1 MYMIE
6 QPNNHWCWPKPREP
20 RLTKN
25 DYRPYRDNSSHCWKD
40 QSKRKRQYKPVDM
53 AA

>member
-6 QPNNHWCWPKPREP
+6 RPNAPASWYTRKPREP

-25 DYRPYRDNSSHCWKD
+25 DYRPYKSNLSYSWKD
-40 QSKRKRQYKPVDM
+40 QSKRRHQYRTVEM
-53 AA
+53 